1 MSKLN
6 VIAEPGKHEILMTRE
21 FDAPRDLVFKAF
33 TDPTLVPR
41 WWGPGYLTTVVDQ
54 MDVRMG
60 GIWRYIQHN
69 PDGAEIA
76 FRGVYHQVAAPE
88 RLVYTIE
95 FEGMPGH
102 IGLET
107 VTFEDLNGRT
117 RIIDSGIFQTV
128 EDRDGMIASGM
139 EGGARET
146 WDRFEEL
153 LKTLSLQAQ

>member
-54 MDVRMG
+54 MDARMG
-60 GIWRYIQHN
+60 GIWRYVQHT

-76 FRGVYHQVAAPE
+76 FRGVYHQVTAPE

-128 EDRDGMIASGM
+128 ADRDGMIASGM